1 MLALADIEIS
11 VENTEVKG
19 GALCAT
25 KVDRP
30 GSIEVELG
38 HTQVC
43 TCS

>member
-1 MLALADIEIS
+1 MVALADIEICG
-11 VENTEVKG
+11 ENTEAKD
-19 GALCAT
+19 GALFAT
-25 KVDRP
+25 KVDLP